1 VALTIIFIQDQE
13 PLFLVLILIFNKKLE
28 KMKNKILKI
37 IFSVT
42 ITLLMVSCTDDLN
55 QSPIDP
61 DSFTQED
68 VFANAAVA
76 KGALAKLY
84 SSLALT
90 GQQGPAGQP
99 DIADIDEGFSQFS
112 RMLFNLNEITTDH
125 AVVGW
130 GDPGLPDLHGM
141 FWSSSND
148 FTEAMYTRLAQEV
161 SFANSF
167 IENAEALTEAEV
179 QTFIAEA
186 RFLRAYAYYNLIDL
200 YANVPLTTVITTEL
214 PEQSTRAEIFA
225 FIESE
230 LLEIQD
236 LLLPSGSNEYGRVDQ
251 AASWALLSRLYLN
264 AEVWIG
270 TPKYTEAVTFSSN
283 VMNSSYSINMNDAN
297 GNGSAYDELFLAD
310 NNTNGAQNEFIFA
323 LNFDGLQSQTYGGT
337 TFLVHAAVGGT
348 MNATEFGVNGGWG
361 GLRTTKTLVNQFEV
375 AALDISALNNDL
387 GGTISDWGL
396 VGDATINSWD
406 GPDMEMYQTG
416 ANQYAL
422 YAELTGGLIKFRFN
436 EDWGNNYGDT
446 GADGSLEPGGD
457 NIAIPNEGTY
467 LITLDLTNLTYTITE
482 IIPPSDKRGM
492 FHTDGQSLEIE
503 NIPPFNN
510 GYAVAKFKNVDS
522 NGNAGSDTT
531 GDFVDTDLPL
541 IRLAE
546 IYLNYA
552 EASLR
557 GGGGDLSLAT
567 AKINELR
574 QRAYGSTSG
583 NINGGDLTLDFILN
597 ERSRELYWEGLRR
610 TDLIRYNYFTSN
622 NFLWPFKGNVPN
634 GTSVDA
640 FRNVFPLP
648 INTLSVN
655 PNLTQN
661 PGY

>member
-1 VALTIIFIQDQE
+1 
-13 PLFLVLILIFNKKLE
+13 
-28 KMKNKILKI
+28 MKNEISKI
-37 IFSVT
+37 IFTVA
-42 ITLLMVSCTDDLN
+42 ITFLMASCTDDLN

-61 DSFTQED
+61 DSFTEED
-68 VFANAAVA
+68 VFANAATA

-90 GQQGPAGQP
+90 GQKGPSGQP

-112 RMLFNLNEITTDH
+112 RMLFNLNELTTDH

-167 IENAEALTEAEV
+167 IQNASTLTGSEV
-179 QTFIAEA
+179 ETFIAEA

-200 YANVPLTTVITTEL
+200 YANVPLTTEISTEL
-214 PEQSTRAEIFA
+214 PLQSNRTDIFA

-236 LLLPSGSNEYGRVDQ
+236 QLMPSGANEYGRVDQ
-251 AASWALLSRLYLN
+251 AAAWALLSRLYLN
-264 AEVWIG
+264 AEVWTG

-323 LNFDGLQSQTYGGT
+323 LNFDGLSSQTYGGT
-337 TFLVHAAVGGT
+337 TFLVHASIGGS
-348 MNATEFGVNGGWG
+348 MNPNDFGVNGGWF
-361 GLRTTKTLVNQFEV
+361 GLRTTKNLASKFEV
-375 AALDISALNNDL
+375 DINALNNAL
-387 GGTISDWGL
+387 GTLSDWGL
-396 VGDATINSWD
+396 VGDATINGWD

-416 ANQYAL
+416 TNQYAL
-422 YAELTGGLIKFRFN
+422 YADLTAGLIKFRFN
-436 EDWGNNYGDT
+436 EDWGQNFGDT

-457 NIAIPNEGTY
+457 NIAIASDGTY
-467 LITLDLTNLTYTITE
+467 FITLDLDNLTYAVV
-482 IIPPSDKRGM
+482 SASGDKRGM
-492 FHTDGQSLEIE
+492 FHTDGQNLEIE
-503 NIPPFNN
+503 SIPPFKE
-510 GYAVAKFKNVDS
+510 GYAVTKFKNIDS

-531 GDFVDTDLPL
+531 GNFVDSDLPL

-552 EASLR
+552 EATLR

-574 QRAYGSTSG
+574 ERAYGNTSG
-583 NINGGDLTLDFILN
+583 NVNSSDLTLDFVLD
-597 ERSRELYWEGLRR
+597 ERSKELYWEGQRR
-610 TDLIRYNYFTSN
+610 TDLVRYNYFTSSS
-622 NFLWPFKGNVPN
+622 FLWPFKGNIPN
-634 GTSVDA
+634 GSSVDP
-640 FRNVFPLP
+640 FRNIYPLP
-648 INTLSVN
+648 VNVLSIN